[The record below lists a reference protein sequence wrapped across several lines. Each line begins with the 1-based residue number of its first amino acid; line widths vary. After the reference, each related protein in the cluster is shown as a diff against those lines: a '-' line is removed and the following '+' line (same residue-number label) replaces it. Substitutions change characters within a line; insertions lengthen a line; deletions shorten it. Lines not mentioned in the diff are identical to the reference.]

1 MVGLP
6 ATEGRMLL
14 HTLTTWFATGGNV
27 TESGAL
33 LFCHRNTV
41 RNRLRR
47 IEDLSG
53 RSLADPRGIAE
64 LYVAAQAISLFGA
77 DALT

>member
-1 MVGLP
+1 MPGLP
-6 ATEGRMLL
+6 AEEGDMLL
-14 HTLTTWFATGGNV
+14 HTLTTWFTTGGNV
-27 TESGAL
+27 NESGAL

-47 IEDLSG
+47 IEDLTG

-64 LYVAAQAISLFGA
+64 LYLAAKAISLFGA
-77 DALT
+77 DAVS